1 MYRSCIACLLAGSI
15 GTHWRHASR
24 RPAELQAGLGNQGGP
39 ILRDAAA
46 NRRAEMDR
54 RRIGRC
60 VALHDDCRIF
70 RDRVLAAK
78 GKRRRDRIS
87 RALSMVV
94 ARGES
99 RGGFLG
105 RRSRRALLDRQRSSV
120 PLRQMTEVRPHTT
133 NLQAVRTVHPFDH
146 VRPTRGTS
154 TDRTHR
160 QFLLAAPR
168 QRKTARCREWCGQRA
183 GGCRLRSIMRNSKA
197 GWRNDALRR
206 GMPRSISEAPRGTS
220 PSFRTSRSMK
230 NDTDLGCYNAT
241 R

>member
-1 MYRSCIACLLAGSI
+1 MYRSCIACLLAGGI
-15 GTHWRHASR
+15 GTHWRDASR
-24 RPAELQAGLGNQGGP
+24 RPAELQADIGIQGGP

-78 GKRRRDRIS
+78 GKRRRDRIP

-99 RGGFLG
+99 RPGFLG
-105 RRSRRALLDRQRSSV
+105 RRSRRVLLDRQRSSV
-120 PLRQMTEVRPHTT
+120 PLRQMTEVRP
-133 NLQAVRTVHPFDH
+133 L
-146 VRPTRGTS
+146 RPTRRPYERASIRSRATRARTS

-160 QFLLAAPR
+160 QFLLAASR
-168 QRKTARCREWCGQRA
+168 QRKTARCHGCVEQR
-183 GGCRLRSIMRNSKA
+183 RMPTSPIMRNSKA

-230 NDTDLGCYNAT
+230 NDTDLGGYNAT